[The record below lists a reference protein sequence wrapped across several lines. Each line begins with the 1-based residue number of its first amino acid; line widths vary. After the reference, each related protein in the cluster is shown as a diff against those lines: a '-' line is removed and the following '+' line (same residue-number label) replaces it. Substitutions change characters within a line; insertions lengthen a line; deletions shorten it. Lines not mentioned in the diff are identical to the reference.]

1 MLKVGKRKWGDTKK
15 KNYIKYCALIIKKYL
30 YYKPWL
36 KGSFFLNQRGINKY
50 IIYIKNMHRGVKI
63 KF

>member
-1 MLKVGKRKWGDTKK
+1 MIQRQ
-15 KNYIKYCALIIKKYL
+15 KNYIKCCILIIKKYR
-30 YYKPWL
+30 YYKPRL
-36 KGSFFLNQRGINKY
+36 KGSFFFNPRGINKY